1 MSVARITEI
10 SASSSKSF
18 EDAIQ
23 NGIERANDTL
33 DNIEG
38 AWVQELKVT
47 CKDGKIDEYRAN
59 MKVTFILK

>member
-1 MSVARITEI
+1 MSVARVTEL

-18 EDAIQ
+18 EDAVQ
-23 NGIERANDTL
+23 KGIKRANDTL

-38 AWVQELKVT
+38 AWIQELKVT

-59 MKVTFILK
+59 MKVTFVLR